1 MNLGGT
7 SLRIYGIFYSD
18 QKLNCVRSRVRL
30 MNSG

>member
-7 SLRIYGIFYSD
+7 SLRIDGIFYSD

-30 MNSG
+30 VR